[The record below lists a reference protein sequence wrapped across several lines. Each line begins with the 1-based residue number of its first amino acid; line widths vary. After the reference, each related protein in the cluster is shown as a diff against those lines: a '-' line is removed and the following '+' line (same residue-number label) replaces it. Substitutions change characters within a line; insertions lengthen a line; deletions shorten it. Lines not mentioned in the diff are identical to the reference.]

1 MNLRQQPLFV
11 RSSLTMDYV
20 NHGRKMREIE
30 EYFQKTKP
38 ISCIGLAARWVL
50 FGILLT
56 AILLV
61 IVYGGKA

>member
-20 NHGRKMREIE
+20 NHSRKMREIE

-38 ISCIGLAARWVL
+38 ISYIGLAARWVL

-61 IVYGGKA
+61 IAYGGKA